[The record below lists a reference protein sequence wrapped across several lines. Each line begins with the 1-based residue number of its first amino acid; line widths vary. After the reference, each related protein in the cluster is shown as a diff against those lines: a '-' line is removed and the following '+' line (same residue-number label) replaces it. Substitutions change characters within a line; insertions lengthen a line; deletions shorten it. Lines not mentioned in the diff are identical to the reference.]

1 MNLLFCIHRSYS
13 MYLVKVH
20 TVSSTFIIE
29 VIYLDLFSHQT
40 DLFCWMA
47 ACAWVI
53 SVSWTKNVHH

>member
-29 VIYLDLFSHQT
+29 VLFSHQT

-47 ACAWVI
+47 ACARVI